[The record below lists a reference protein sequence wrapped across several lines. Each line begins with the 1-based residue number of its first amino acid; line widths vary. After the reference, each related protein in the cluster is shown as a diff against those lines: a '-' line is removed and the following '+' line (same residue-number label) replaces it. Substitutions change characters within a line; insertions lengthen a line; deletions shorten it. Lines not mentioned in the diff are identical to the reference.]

1 MKQFS
6 DKRFVDIAQTLYTSW
21 LRTVTATNHP
31 TEEDYRNLYAKV
43 ANMSLMAAEEFEKV
57 FVGKEKP

>member
-21 LRTVTATNHP
+21 LRTVTTTNDP

-43 ANMSLMAAEEFEKV
+43 ANMSLMAAEEFKKV
-57 FVGKEKP
+57 FAGKEKP